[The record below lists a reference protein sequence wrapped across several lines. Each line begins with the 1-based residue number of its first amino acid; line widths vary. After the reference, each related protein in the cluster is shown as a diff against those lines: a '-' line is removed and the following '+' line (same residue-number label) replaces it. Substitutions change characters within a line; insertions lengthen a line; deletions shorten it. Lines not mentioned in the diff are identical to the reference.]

1 MPCND
6 SSSSMSIRLDQSD
19 RLVKFDYAKIT
30 CGREING
37 DTKYSQYCQG
47 KNLEEV
53 LDIKFS
59 DLVRTLNISDE
70 ESQFILYLEWDA
82 VRSAIAQYLGL
93 KNEDL
98 DCDRCRISSIEY
110 DAEGVE
116 INQVILPPKSLPK
129 ILPCNLANQN
139 N

>member
-6 SSSSMSIRLDQSD
+6 SSSSMSIRLDHCD

-53 LDIKFS
+53 LEIRFT
-59 DLVRTLNISDE
+59 DLVRTLNVSDE

-93 KNEDL
+93 ESEEIDR
-98 DCDRCRISSIEY
+98 DRCRISSIEY
-110 DAEGVE
+110 GEEGVE

-129 ILPCNLANQN
+129 ILPCNLASQN